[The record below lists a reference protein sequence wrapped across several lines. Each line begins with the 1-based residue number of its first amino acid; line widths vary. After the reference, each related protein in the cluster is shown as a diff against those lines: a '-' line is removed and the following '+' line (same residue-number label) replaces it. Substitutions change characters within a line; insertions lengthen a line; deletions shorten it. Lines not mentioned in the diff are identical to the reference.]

1 MSVHIDHEVGRSS
14 TLSET
19 EGHGRRAESFPKH
32 KRRPSRLG
40 ELNNNIM
47 LVIYSG
53 VVHGNV
59 FVIRGRGKD
68 EMDTKLFGRTATL
81 DVRNVGGIDET
92 TVEFEPG
99 ITVLTGRNA
108 TNRTSLLRSI
118 MAVMGSDDASLKAD
132 ADEGRVELGVG
143 EERYVRTFTRQNG
156 TVTTDGDPFLD
167 DPELADLFAFLLES
181 NESRR
186 SVARSDDLREL
197 IMRPVDTEAI
207 QSDIRRLEREK
218 SRVDDELDELDE
230 LKGELP
236 KLERKRN
243 RLTEEIEAKRDELA
257 ATEADIETLDADVDE
272 TREEKRELESRLD
285 DLREKRASLERVR
298 SDIDLQQESLESL
311 TAERREL
318 ESERA
323 DLPDA
328 PMGDHDELE
337 DEIGT
342 LRERKER
349 LEREVSD
356 LQDVIQFNES
366 QLEESE
372 SVTAHLDGL
381 VDDRVVCWTCGSDV
395 ARERITETLERLRSV
410 RKEKLGTVRSLESE
424 LSQLKDERRTHR
436 EQQRRR
442 ETIDRKL
449 DDIGS
454 EIADREAQ
462 LDRLRSQ
469 REELNGEI
477 EALEAEI
484 ETLEADDF
492 EDVLDLHKEANQ
504 LEFDLGRLESDLDD
518 VVERIETIEER
529 LTEEEQLRDQR
540 EELTAELTDLRT
552 RIDRIEATAIEQ
564 FNEHMAA
571 VLDIL
576 GYENLERIWI
586 ERVER
591 TVREGRRSVDKTAFE
606 LHIVRS
612 TDTGATFEDT
622 IDHLSESEREVT
634 GIVFALAGYLVH
646 EVYETVPF
654 VLLDSLEAIDSERI
668 AALIEY
674 VADYAEFLV
683 AALLPEDAQ
692 ALDDAYTR
700 VTEI

>member
-1 MSVHIDHEVGRSS
+1 MTRN
-14 TLSET
+14 
-19 EGHGRRAESFPKH
+19 RESDK
-32 KRRPSRLG
+32 
-40 ELNNNIM
+40 
-47 LVIYSG
+47 
-53 VVHGNV
+53 
-59 FVIRGRGKD
+59 
-68 EMDTKLFGRTATL
+68 MDTKLLGRTARL

-92 TVEFEPG
+92 AVEFAPG

-118 MAVMGSDDASLKAD
+118 MAVLGSDDASLKAD
-132 ADEGRVELGVG
+132 AAEGRVELAVG
-143 EERYVRTFTRQNG
+143 DERYVRTFTRQNG
-156 TVTTDGDPFLD
+156 TVTTGGEPFLD
-167 DPELADLFAFLLES
+167 DPEVADLFAFLLES
-181 NESRR
+181 NEARR
-186 SVARSDDLREL
+186 AVARGDDLREL

-207 QSDIRRLEREK
+207 QADIQRLEREK
-218 SRVDDELDELDE
+218 SGIDDELDELDE

-236 KLERKRN
+236 ELERKRN
-243 RLTEEIEAKRDELA
+243 DLAEEIEAKRDELA
-257 ATEADIETLDADVDE
+257 ATEADIEALDADVDE

-285 DLREKRASLERVR
+285 DLREKRASLEQVR
-298 SDIDLQQESLESL
+298 SDIDLQQESVESL

-318 ESERA
+318 ESERD
-323 DLPDA
+323 DLPET

-337 DEIGT
+337 DEIEH

-349 LEREVSD
+349 LERAVSD
-356 LQDVIQFNES
+356 LQDVIQFNEN

-372 SVTAHLDGL
+372 SIAAHLDEGEDDSVTDAL

-395 ARERITETLERLRSV
+395 ERERISNTLEQLRAV
-410 RKEKLGTVRSLESE
+410 RKEKLETIRSLESE
-424 LSQLKDERRTHR
+424 LSQLKDERRTYR

-449 DDIGS
+449 DDIAS
-454 EIADREAQ
+454 EITDREAQ
-462 LDRLRSQ
+462 LDRLRRQ

-477 EALEAEI
+477 EALETEI

-492 EDVLDLHKEANQ
+492 EDILDLHKEANQ
-504 LEFDLGRLESDLDD
+504 LEFELGRLESDLDD
-518 VVERIETIEER
+518 VVERIETVEER
-529 LTEEEQLRDQR
+529 LTEEEQLHEQR

-552 RIDRIEATAIEQ
+552 QVERIEANAVEA
-564 FNEHMAA
+564 FNEHMTAA
-571 VLDIL
+571 LDIL

-591 TVREGRRSVDKTAFE
+591 TVRKGRRNVERTAFE

-622 IDHLSESEREVT
+622 VDHLSESEREVT
-634 GIVFALAGYLVH
+634 GLVFALAGYLVH

-654 VLLDSLEAIDSERI
+654 MLLDSLEAIDSERI

-692 ALDDAYTR
+692 ALDDAYPR
-700 VTEI
+700 VTDI